1 MFTNLANYG
10 APPCGLLCILAIARP
25 RLEAVASGAA
35 HGSDGGEL
43 EVMVKHRWEAGHP
56 VGKTPG
62 KSGGSTIENGGLMK
76 TSAGNYREKRWFNHE
91 A

>member
-1 MFTNLANYG
+1 MYIHFVYTL
-10 APPCGLLCILAIARP
+10 LAIARP
-25 RLEAVASGAA
+25 SLRPREAVASGAA
-35 HGSDGGEL
+35 HESDGGEL

-76 TSAGNYREKRWFNHE
+76 TSAGNYREKRLP
-91 A
+91 